1 MPIHVTQHNL
11 EALRPLYK
19 PWEQPDRHRVRGAL
33 QPQAGRRPSNCDLVR
48 SVRRQV
54 DDWRDSGYLGASD
67 TSKLLLHHWFQNEHT
82 IEGPD
87 CPIPFA
93 YNWAQREAIETL
105 IYLYEVATCRN
116 LGSLLVDMGGEKFQT
131 IVDGIDPRE
140 NAWAR
145 YCFKIA
151 TGGGKTK
158 AMSLIIVWSYFH
170 RLLEP
175 DSEMPLHFLII
186 APGITVYERLKD
198 DFQYL
203 KVFHQDPVLPPEWK
217 SDFLFNV
224 KAVMQDEA
232 GGEAAHG
239 VIYVSNIH
247 QLYASRDETKDNE
260 ITSAIFGPPVKRTKV
275 YDGGASL
282 RQRIAGHGS
291 IMVLNDEAHHLHDP
305 DLAWNTAIETLH
317 TQMIQ
322 VGQRGVIAQ
331 LDFTATPKHND
342 GKLLRHIVCDFPLG
356 EAVDAGIVKV
366 PVIGESAHIIAE
378 PDKTLPAEERFRTHL
393 QVGYELWKSKYEALK
408 AVRTPILFVM
418 TEDTDAADQISYYLD
433 SDAFPELKGR
443 VLNVHTNLKVKKKQV
458 TRNGRKETD
467 WIEKE
472 MNEAQLQEVR
482 RLSRELDQPKS
493 KYRCVVSV
501 LMLREGWDVKNV
513 TTIVPLRAYSAASN
527 ILPEQTLG
535 RGLRRMFP
543 GSDDPEIV
551 SVVHHPAFEKLYEEA
566 LAQEGFELLIAS
578 EPLRDS
584 ITIYVD
590 HANKSVEDL
599 ELIIP
604 RLSDSVV
611 ETLDLSGLTFKIIS
625 DYASAKG
632 YGGLSIG
639 QPHSGAIEYTER
651 HLFSDE
657 IVSSMQIDLGLLQY
671 AWSAVDFYAK
681 QLERVCHVSGQGSI
695 LRVLLKRF
703 VEEVLFERLV
713 DIHSGEVDHRMREA
727 DVRQRIQ
734 ATFAPLIKA
743 HTRHVQDRKSLETNA
758 KISSW
763 KPFASSVSDRHP
775 AIASERTMFNLV
787 PCANDFERRFA
798 EFCNR
803 AEDVVAYAKNAGPQK
818 HSIDYLK
825 STGDRGIYWP
835 DFMVRAKDGV
845 FYLVETKG
853 QEDKEVSCKAAAA
866 VEWCKRTPGSK
877 WKYLFVPQHVF
888 DQAAVSHTITQL
900 QSACAPA
907 LTSLLDTLHTYQQEL
922 PFEEAKQQD
931 RKDMLY
937 TKLLERAGILTLHES
952 LVPYVTQAAE
962 TLQFNIDSDHPRLAP
977 AFSALWGQVEA
988 LCHKILLRIGPYMP
1002 TDYHSER
1009 AWFETIG
1016 WQQKERILTNCG
1028 KTLRDMLVHGNARF
1042 RTGTL
1047 VFCLEVANHWQAVPP
1062 GVWEAVKKEFDS
1074 SKFEVL
1080 HTELNTLNEFRN
1092 NYVAHDE
1099 NDLTD
1104 TEIAR
1109 TALAQWTRCLELLYS
1124 LAEAS

>member
-1 MPIHVTQHNL
+1 MSIQITQQNL

-19 PWEQPDRHRVRGAL
+19 PWEQPNRHRVRGAV

-67 TSKLLLHHWFQNEHT
+67 TSKLLLQHWFQNDH
-82 IEGPD
+82 IVEGPD
-87 CPIPFA
+87 GPTPFT

-105 IYLYEVATCRN
+105 IYLYEVATSRN
-116 LGSLLVDMGGEKFQT
+116 LGSLLVDLGGEKFQT
-131 IVDGIDPRE
+131 IADGLDPRE

-158 AMSLIIVWSYFH
+158 AMSLVIVWSYFH

-175 DSEMPLHFLII
+175 GSEMPQHFLII

-198 DFQYL
+198 DFQDL
-203 KVFHQDPVLPPEWK
+203 KVFQQDPVLPPEWK
-217 SDFLFNV
+217 SEFLLNV
-224 KAVMQDEA
+224 KEVMQDQA
-232 GGEAAHG
+232 GGETARG

-247 QLYASRDETKDNE
+247 QLYASRDEAKDDE
-260 ITSAIFGPPVKRTKV
+260 TTSAIFGPPVKRAKV

-282 RQRIAGHGS
+282 RQRIAAHGS

-322 VGQRGVIAQ
+322 VGQPGVVAQ

-342 GKLLRHIVCDFPLG
+342 GKLFRHIVCDFPLG

-366 PVIGESAHIIAE
+366 PVIGESTHIAAE

-418 TEDTDAADQISYYLD
+418 TEDTDAADKITSYLD
-433 SDAFPELKGR
+433 SEAFPELMGR

-566 LAQEGFELLIAS
+566 LAQEGFELLTAS
-578 EPLRDS
+578 EPVRDS

-590 HANKSVEDL
+590 HANRRVEDL

-604 RLSDSVV
+604 RLSDAVV
-611 ETLDLSGLTFKIIS
+611 ETLDLSGLAFEAIRE
-625 DYASAKG
+625 YALAKR

-657 IVSSMQIDLGLLQY
+657 IVSAMQIDLGLLQY

-681 QLERVCHVSGQGSI
+681 LLERACHVSGQGSV
-695 LRVLLKRF
+695 LRVLVKRF
-703 VEEVLFERLV
+703 VEEVLFERAV

-734 ATFAPLIKA
+734 ATFAPLIKE
-743 HTRHVQDRKSLETNA
+743 HTRHVQERKSLETA
-758 KISSW
+758 TRVSLW
-763 KPFASSVSDRHP
+763 KPFAASVTDRRP
-775 AIASERTMFNLV
+775 AIPAERTMFNLV

-798 EFCNR
+798 EFCSR
-803 AEDVVAYAKNAGPQK
+803 AEDVVAFAKNAGPQK

-825 STGDRGIYWP
+825 STGDRGLYWP
-835 DFMVRAKDGV
+835 DFIVRAKVDV
-845 FYLVETKG
+845 YYLVETKG
-853 QEDKEVSCKAAAA
+853 QEDKEVSYKAASA
-866 VEWCKRTPGSK
+866 VEWCKRTPGGK
-877 WKYLFVPQHVF
+877 WQYVFVPQHVF
-888 DQAAVSHTITQL
+888 DQAAVSRTIKQL
-900 QSACAPA
+900 HSACAPA
-907 LTSLLDTLHTYQQEL
+907 LTSLLDTLRTYQQEL
-922 PFEEAKQQD
+922 PFEEAKQQG
-931 RKDMLY
+931 RKELLY
-937 TKLLERAGILTLHES
+937 TKLLERAGISSVHES
-952 LVPYVTQAAE
+952 LAPYVAQAAE
-962 TLQFNIDSDHPRLAP
+962 TLQFSIDSDHPRLAP

-988 LCHKILLRIGPYMP
+988 LCHKILLRVGPHMP
-1002 TDYHSER
+1002 TDYNAIR
-1009 AWFETIG
+1009 AWFETTG
-1016 WQQKERILTNCG
+1016 WPQRERSLAQCG
-1028 KTLRDMLVHGNARF
+1028 RTLRDMLVHGNARY

-1047 VFCLEVANHWQAVPP
+1047 VFCLEVANQWQIIPP
-1062 GVWEAVKKEFDS
+1062 GVWQAVKTEFAS
-1074 SKFEVL
+1074 PAFAAL
-1080 HTELNTLNEFRN
+1080 HTELNTTNEFRN
-1092 NYVAHDE
+1092 NYVSHDE

-1104 TEIAR
+1104 TEVAR
-1109 TALAQWTRCLELLYS
+1109 IALAQWTRCLAMLYQC
-1124 LAEAS
+1124 ANT

>member
-1 MPIHVTQHNL
+1 MAIRITQQNL

-19 PWEQPDRHRVRGAL
+19 PWEQPNRHRVRGQR

-54 DDWRDSGYLGASD
+54 DDWRDSAYLGASD
-67 TSKLLLHHWFQNEHT
+67 TSKLLLRHWFQNEHT

-87 CPIPFA
+87 GPIPFA

-116 LGSLLVDMGGEKFQT
+116 LGSLLVDLGGEKFQT
-131 IVDGIDPRE
+131 IADGLDPRD

-158 AMSLIIVWSYFH
+158 AMSLAIAWSYFH
-170 RLLEP
+170 RLCEP
-175 DSEMPLHFLII
+175 FSKLPQHFLII

-198 DFQYL
+198 DFQNL
-203 KVFHQDPVLPPEWK
+203 KVFQEDPVLPPEWK
-217 SDFLFNV
+217 SEFLLNV
-224 KAVMQDEA
+224 KDVMQDEA
-232 GGEAAHG
+232 GGETARG

-247 QLYASRDETKDNE
+247 QLYASRDEAKDDE
-260 ITSAIFGPPVKRTKV
+260 TTTAIFGPPVKRAKV

-282 RQRIAGHGS
+282 RQRIAAHGS
-291 IMVLNDEAHHLHDP
+291 ILVLNDEAHHLHDP

-322 VGQRGVIAQ
+322 VGQPGVLAQ

-342 GKLLRHIVCDFPLG
+342 GKLFRHIVCDFPLG

-366 PVIGESAHIIAE
+366 PVIGESTHIVAE
-378 PDKTLPAEERFRTHL
+378 PDKTLPPEERFRTHL

-418 TEDTDAADQISYYLD
+418 TEDTDAADKITSYLD
-433 SDAFPELKGR
+433 GDAFPELKGR

-458 TRNGRKETD
+458 TRNGRKESD

-472 MNEAQLQEVR
+472 MSEADLENVR

-513 TTIVPLRAYSAASN
+513 TTIVPLRAYSAASS

-551 SVVHHPAFEKLYEEA
+551 SVVHHPAFERLYEEA
-566 LAQEGFELLIAS
+566 LAQEGFELLTAS
-578 EPLRDS
+578 EPVRDS

-590 HANKSVEDL
+590 QANKPVEGLDL
-599 ELIIP
+599 VIP
-604 RLSDSVV
+604 RLSDAVV
-611 ETLDLSGLTFKIIS
+611 ETLDLSGLTFEAIR

-632 YGGLSIG
+632 FGGLSIG
-639 QPHSGAIEYTER
+639 QPNSGAIEYTER

-657 IVSSMQIDLGLLQY
+657 VVSSMQIDLGLLQY

-681 QLERVCHVSGQGSI
+681 QLERACHVSGQGNI

-703 VEEVLFERLV
+703 VEEVLFERTV

-727 DVRQRIQ
+727 DVRQRVQ
-734 ATFAPLIKA
+734 ATFAPLIKE
-743 HTRHVQDRKSLETNA
+743 HTRHVQDRKSLEATTRV
-758 KISSW
+758 SLW
-763 KPFASSVSDRHP
+763 KPFAASVSDRRP
-775 AIASERTMFNLV
+775 AIPAERTIFNLV

-803 AEDVVAYAKNAGPQK
+803 AEDVVAFAKNAGPQK

-825 STGDRGIYWP
+825 STGDRGLYWP
-835 DFMVRAKDGV
+835 DFIVRAKDDV
-845 FYLVETKG
+845 YYLVETKG
-853 QEDKEVSCKAAAA
+853 QEDKEVSYKAAAA
-866 VEWCKRTPGSK
+866 AEWCKRTPGRK
-877 WKYLFVPQHVF
+877 WRYLFVPQHVF
-888 DQAAVSHTITQL
+888 GQAAASRSIAQL
-900 QSACAPA
+900 DSACAPA
-907 LTSLLDTLHTYQQEL
+907 LTSLLDTLRTYQQEL
-922 PFEEAKQQD
+922 PFEEAKQQE
-931 RKDMLY
+931 RKELLY
-937 TKLLERAGILTLHES
+937 TKLLERAGVKSVHES

-988 LCHKILLRIGPYMP
+988 LCHKMLLRVGPHMP
-1002 TDYHSER
+1002 NDHYAVR
-1009 AWFETIG
+1009 AWFETTG
-1016 WQQKERILTNCG
+1016 WPQKERVLSNCG
-1028 KTLRDMLVHGNARF
+1028 RTLRDMLVHGNARY

-1047 VFCLEVANHWQAVPP
+1047 VFCLEVANQWQTIPP
-1062 GVWEAVKKEFDS
+1062 GVWQAVKAEFDGPE
-1074 SKFEVL
+1074 FAAL

-1092 NYVAHDE
+1092 NYVSHDE

-1104 TEIAR
+1104 TEVAC
-1109 TALAQWTRCLELLYS
+1109 TALAQWTRCLAMLYELTDV
-1124 LAEAS
+1124 